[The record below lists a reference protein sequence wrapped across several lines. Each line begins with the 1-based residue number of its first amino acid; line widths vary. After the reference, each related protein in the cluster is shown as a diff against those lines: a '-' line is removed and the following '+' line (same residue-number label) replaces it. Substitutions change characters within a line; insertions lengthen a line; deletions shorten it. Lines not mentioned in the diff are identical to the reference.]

1 MNRIKKIKQYYNWG
15 GRFLNDP
22 YHIHNKQL
30 NKIESDKKPLRS
42 ITFALSYFLLRF
54 SIVLTS
60 KKRCTQKNDTILFLE
75 IFPVENAGYQYRAK
89 KWSNLFNEKGIKTE
103 VWTIFDNKKEY
114 EELASNAPKKFLR
127 KAMWIRFKQI
137 KASKPYKKVIVRRE
151 LLQYNDYGN
160 LFMEKLLLKFHP
172 NAILDFDDDISAA
185 KNEPRHVTSLFGKL
199 LKENGLKFT
208 ESLKQYSNFI
218 PGSNYLNQLITEKR
232 GNSNFK
238 SIVIPTCVDY
248 DKHPPKEYNL
258 KENNTLKFGWIGTN
272 GNLLLLE
279 QIIPELNLISKTHSI
294 ELIVISGQEFK
305 PNADFPI
312 INIAWSLETE
322 IENIKKIDIGLMPL
336 IDNIENRGKC
346 GFKLIQYMGLG
357 IVCIA
362 DDLTV
367 NKEIIKANY
376 SFLVSQNNWNK
387 VLNKVISLKA
397 NYQELG
403 NLAKVRIEN
412 NYTFNANL
420 SKYIQFTG
428 K

>member
-1 MNRIKKIKQYYNWG
+1 LSPKK
-15 GRFLNDP
+15 
-22 YHIHNKQL
+22 
-30 NKIESDKKPLRS
+30 ES
-42 ITFALSYFLLRF
+42 
-54 SIVLTS
+54 
-60 KKRCTQKNDTILFLE
+60 TQKNNSILFLE

-89 KWSNLFNEKGIKTE
+89 KWTDLFNENGIKSE
-103 VWTIFDNKKEY
+103 VWTIFENKKEW
-114 EELASNAPKKFLR
+114 EELVYNSPQKFLR

-137 KASKPYKKVIVRRE
+137 KKSKSFKKVIVRRE

-160 LFMEKLLLKFHP
+160 LFMEKYLLNLHP
-172 NAILDFDDDISAA
+172 DAILDFDDDISAA
-185 KNEPRHVTSLFGKL
+185 KNEPRQITSLIGKL
-199 LKENGLKFT
+199 LKENGSKFT
-208 ESLKQYSNFI
+208 ESIKLYSNFI
-218 PGSNYLNQLITEKR
+218 PGSNYLNQIITEKR
-232 GNSNFK
+232 ENDNFK
-238 SIVIPTCVDY
+238 SKVIPTCVDY
-248 DKHPPKEYNL
+248 DKYSSKKYNL
-258 KENNTLKFGWIGTN
+258 KEGDPIKFGWIGTN

-312 INIAWSLETE
+312 INIAWSLESE
-322 IENIKKIDIGLMPL
+322 IESIKKIDIGLMPL
-336 IDNIENRGKC
+336 TDNTENRGKC

-357 IVCIA
+357 IVSIA

-367 NKEIIKANY
+367 NKEIIKDNY
-376 SFLVSQNNWNK
+376 SFLVSQNNWNR

-403 NLAKVRIEN
+403 NLAKGRIEN
-412 NYTFNANL
+412 NYTFKANL